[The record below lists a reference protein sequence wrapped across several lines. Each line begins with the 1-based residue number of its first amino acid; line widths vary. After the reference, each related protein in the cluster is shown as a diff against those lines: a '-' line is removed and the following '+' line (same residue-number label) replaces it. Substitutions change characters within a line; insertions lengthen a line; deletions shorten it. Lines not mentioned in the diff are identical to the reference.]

1 MPSRTP
7 DGKRLSG
14 AAQRKRKQQLTP
26 SQVVAAVAEMTPSA
40 DAINAALE
48 SRAEAIAVV
57 DEAVVEAKPSPL
69 RQLVAPPLAAGV
81 EAVNE
86 WLVIVLVMCGRSLQR
101 NLEPGRA
108 SLACELARYTM
119 GLAQRAVEAE
129 SIVTLRQLGD
139 PYHVPAQLDTDEPP
153 TDPVYLHLWTFR
165 VMAQHLHATATL
177 DQADPAVCHRAVQAA
192 KAFGLIGKIERGEQI
207 ETERQRLKELVERR
221 RREAKV

>member
-1 MPSRTP
+1 MAPPTLIYVPSRTP

-14 AAQRKRKQQLTP
+14 AQQQKLKLHRAATLVDASRQQLET
-26 SQVVAAVAEMTPSA
+26 SIS
-40 DAINAALE
+40 
-48 SRAEAIAVV
+48 VV
-57 DEAVVEAKPSPL
+57 DKAVVEAKPSPL
-69 RQLVAPPLAAGV
+69 RQLAAPPLATGV
-81 EAVNE
+81 AAVGE
-86 WLVIVLVMCGRSLQR
+86 WLVSVLVMCGRSLQR

-108 SLACELARYTM
+108 SLTCELARYTM
-119 GLAQRAVEAE
+119 GLAQRAAEAE
-129 SIVTLRQLGD
+129 AIVTLRQLHD
-139 PYHVPAQLDTDEPP
+139 PYHVPVQLDSDDPP

-207 ETERQRLKELVERR
+207 EAERLRLKELVERR

>member
-14 AAQRKRKQQLTP
+14 AQQQKLKLHRAATVVDATRQQLET
-26 SQVVAAVAEMTPSA
+26 
-40 DAINAALE
+40 AIE
-48 SRAEAIAVV
+48 VV
-57 DEAVVEAKPSPL
+57 DKAIVDAAPSPL
-69 RQLVAPPLAAGV
+69 RKLPPPPLDDGV

-86 WLVIVLVMCGRSLQR
+86 WLVSVLVMCGRSLQR

-108 SLACELARYTM
+108 SLTCELARYTM
-119 GLAQRAVEAE
+119 GLAQRAAEAE
-129 SIVTLRQLGD
+129 AIVTLRGLHD
-139 PYHVPAQLDTDEPP
+139 PHNVPVQLDGDDPP
-153 TDPVYLHLWTFR
+153 TDPVYLHLWTFW

-192 KAFGLIGKIERGEQI
+192 KAFGLIGKIERSEQI
-207 ETERQRLKELVERR
+207 EAERQRLKELVESR

>member
-1 MPSRTP
+1 MPSRTA

-14 AAQRKRKQQLTP
+14 AQQQKLKLHRAATVVDATRQQLET
-26 SQVVAAVAEMTPSA
+26 
-40 DAINAALE
+40 AIE
-48 SRAEAIAVV
+48 VV
-57 DEAVVEAKPSPL
+57 DKAIVDATPSPL
-69 RQLVAPPLAAGV
+69 RKLPPPPIDDGV
-81 EAVNE
+81 EAVGE
-86 WLVIVLVMCGRSLQR
+86 WLVSVLVMCGRSLQR

-119 GLAQRAVEAE
+119 GLAQRAAEAE
-129 SIVTLRQLGD
+129 AIVTLRQLHD
-139 PYHVPAQLDTDEPP
+139 PYHVPAQLDTDEP
-153 TDPVYLHLWTFR
+153 TSDPVYLHLWTFR

-207 ETERQRLKELVERR
+207 EDERQRLKELIERR

>member
-14 AAQRKRKQQLTP
+14 AQQQKLKLHRAATLVDASRQQLET
-26 SQVVAAVAEMTPSA
+26 S
-40 DAINAALE
+40 
-48 SRAEAIAVV
+48 IAVV

-69 RQLVAPPLAAGV
+69 RQLAAPPLDAGV
-81 EAVNE
+81 EAVGE
-86 WLVIVLVMCGRSLQR
+86 WLVSVLVMCGRSLQR

-108 SLACELARYTM
+108 SLTCELARYTM
-119 GLAQRAVEAE
+119 GLAQRAAE
-129 SIVTLRQLGD
+129 SEAIVTLRQLHD
-139 PYHVPAQLDTDEPP
+139 THHVPVQLDGDDPP

-207 ETERQRLKELVERR
+207 EAERQRLKELVERR